1 MVPLAPGVFINPHG
15 TAQLSRTAAPTPLKG
30 PAKHGAFREAI
41 APGQLAARTPAK
53 ELGSDLVIEAFGPFH
68 SCTEGLARFPGSMV
82 ALLALKAS
90 QMQPQ
95 EDRAL

>member
-1 MVPLAPGVFINPHG
+1 MVPLAPGVCINPHG
-15 TAQLSRTAAPTPLKG
+15 AAQLSRTAAPTPLKG

-53 ELGSDLVIEAFGPFH
+53 ELGSDLVIEAFGPLH

-82 ALLALKAS
+82 ALVALKAS